1 MEESLSTEQKIL
13 EAANQ
18 VFIRKGYDGT
28 RMADIAEEAG
38 INKALLHYYFR
49 SKENLFEKVFFQYS
63 NKVIPNLDALIENK
77 ELNIFDKIEKF
88 VSIYIDFLIENPN
101 IPIFI
106 FSEIHKNPAILLNRL
121 KDPNSPIKM
130 PNIHHLV
137 WQFAEEAAKGKIKM
151 TNPFHLLVNI
161 VSMCIFP
168 FIGRPMMQT
177 VLNMSNDDFKGFMQS
192 RKQEITRFVIDAIKI

>member
-13 EAANQ
+13 QAASQ
-18 VFIRKGYDGT
+18 VFIQKGYDGT
-28 RMADIAEEAG
+28 RMSDIATAAG

-49 SKENLFEKVFFQYS
+49 SKENLFEKIFFQYS
-63 NKVIPNLDALIENK
+63 NKIIPNLDALIENTA
-77 ELNIFDKIEKF
+77 LNVFEKIEKF
-88 VSIYIDFLIENPN
+88 VTIYIDFLIENPN

-106 FSEIHKNPAILLNRL
+106 FSEIHKNPAILINRIR
-121 KDPNSPIKM
+121 DPQSPIKM

-151 TNPFHLLVNI
+151 INPFHLLVNI

-177 VLNMSNDDFKGFMQS
+177 VLNMTDDDFKGFMQS
-192 RKQEITRFVIDAIKI
+192 RKQEITRFIIDAIKI